1 MKTKA
6 IITAGI
12 ILFCAAAGVFADG
25 AKADDPAWKLTF
37 VERTRLTTFDNSIN
51 LDDGLSDTFTFTRH
65 RTTLGLSWTPRRDV
79 ALVVKLTN
87 EFRSWLSPKNRPN
100 DLNEIFFDQL
110 YVQWQGLAGTGL
122 TLTVGR
128 QNIMLG
134 EGFVCLDGQPLTG
147 SRSAY
152 FNAVRADYAFNKH
165 HKLTAF
171 ISYIP
176 RTDTWLPVINEPDPA
191 QALEEQANT
200 GIGLYYQGSLGKVG
214 LQAYYFRKDT
224 EANTAV
230 PQESGINTLGVR
242 AVIPLVDRL
251 ALTAEAALQNGSLG
265 AADRGAFGGYFHLDW
280 KLTDSVPIVRVL
292 TLGGILL
299 SGDDPETADYEG
311 WDPLWSRW
319 PKWSESYIYTLIRE
333 GGVARWTN
341 FSAVYF
347 GLNASF
353 SKDFKARVHYYILG
367 APQNAPLSPAFAG
380 LAGEG
385 HQRGGLLVS
394 RFDYTINRHLT
405 GHFVWEHFEPGS
417 YYIDT
422 ADGYN
427 WFRFEL
433 MIRY

>member
-1 MKTKA
+1 MKINV
-6 IITAGI
+6 IIFVGMI
-12 ILFCAAAGVFADG
+12 VLCSAAWGFAANEKSDT
-25 AKADDPAWKLTF
+25 PALKWS
-37 VERTRLTTFDNSIN
+37 VSERTRLTTFDNSIN
-51 LDDGLSDTFTFTRH
+51 LDDGAADTFTFTRH
-65 RTTLGLSWTPRRDV
+65 LTSLGLAWTPRKD
-79 ALVVKLTN
+79 LSFVVKLTN

-100 DLNEIFFDQL
+100 NLGEIFFDQL
-110 YVQWQGLAGTGL
+110 YLKWKGVAGTGL
-122 TLTVGR
+122 NLTVGR

-152 FNAVRADYAFNKH
+152 FNAVRADYAFNSK

-171 ISYIP
+171 VSALP

-191 QALEEQANT
+191 QLLEEQANT
-200 GIGLYYQGSLGKVG
+200 GIGLYYQGSIGKVG

-224 EANTAV
+224 EANEAAPV
-230 PQESGINTLGVR
+230 ESGINTLGAR
-242 AVIPLVDRL
+242 AVLPLVDRL
-251 ALTAEAALQNGSLG
+251 ALTAEAALQNGSFG
-265 AADRGAFGGYFHLDW
+265 DVDRGAYGGYFHLDW
-280 KLTDSVPIVRVL
+280 KVAESVPVVRVL

-299 SGDDPETADYEG
+299 SGDDTATADYEG

-333 GGVARWTN
+333 VGIARWTN
-341 FSAVYF
+341 FSALYF
-347 GLNASF
+347 GLNAVF
-353 SKDFKARVHYYILG
+353 TKDFKARVHYYILG
-367 APQNAPLSPAFAG
+367 APQDGPNTPAFTA

-385 HQRGGLLVS
+385 HRRGGLLVS
-394 RFDYTINRHLT
+394 RFDYVINTHLS
-405 GHFVWEHFEPGS
+405 GHFVWEHFEPGN
-417 YYIDT
+417 YYADT